1 MRRGLIA
8 AIDASAVD
16 RRTIRLLLLGAAVL
30 DVIFP
35 LVVAGLDAV
44 DDIDPVRRTLSLH
57 ALRAGFPWMGL
68 AFIAHAFALEMLAA
82 ALRRL
87 PPQPYAAPVA
97 LRLAGAAAA
106 LLAILHPD
114 APGTESVMGHLHE
127 SLALVAFL
135 GIATAGL
142 FAANSQRRDP
152 HWVGLWR
159 LPAGFAF
166 ALLTTLAGLGVL
178 VLLAQLYDPLKGY
191 YGLAERIVV
200 ACIGA
205 WMVSTAVQG
214 IRVTRR
220 TDAATRAPPARGLG
234 P

>member
-1 MRRGLIA
+1 M
-8 AIDASAVD
+8 D
-16 RRTIRLLLLGAAVL
+16 RRTIRLLLFGAAVL

-44 DDIDPVRRTLSLH
+44 DNIDPIRRTLSLH
-57 ALRAGFPWMGL
+57 ALRGGFPWMGL

-87 PPQPYAAPVA
+87 PPTPYAAPVA
-97 LRLAGAAAA
+97 LRLAGAASA

-114 APGTESVMGHLHE
+114 EPGTESVMGHLHE
-127 SLALVAFL
+127 ALALVAFL
-135 GIATAGL
+135 GIAAAGL
-142 FAANSQRRDP
+142 FAANAHRTDP
-152 HWVGLWR
+152 YWVGRWR
-159 LPAGFAF
+159 LPAGFAI
-166 ALLTTLAGLGVL
+166 ALLTTLAGLGLL

-214 IRVTRR
+214 IRVSERIG
-220 TDAATRAPPARGLG
+220 AASRAPTMPTIR
-234 P
+234 